1 MRIGSLYIMENTSK
15 SKVEIF
21 HQALADPGQ
30 LPAEDLQR
38 LVEEYPYAQPIRF
51 AYERQ
56 QFLSTG
62 TLSHN
67 SLALLYAPNAAW
79 LSEYVSR
86 QPLLVPELEAEPDGY
101 IAFEDVDQVSAEKE
115 EESISIDNESYT
127 ETKEETVPTEYVEEE
142 VIEEEPVE
150 VVNDIEEAQLEKEF
164 FPEFQLSGE
173 EIVQDSQEEETSELE
188 KEYFPEFQLSGEDI
202 VQVSSEE
209 EERVSL
215 YHDDLMPY
223 SFLWWLHKTRLEH
236 ASTYR
241 PFAEVKLPK
250 PQKGQ
255 FDPSKLDE
263 HILDQQIREHVF
275 RSQSPEAKLS
285 EEVKHKPVQPL
296 PKKLDD
302 VIEKFIR
309 EEPQIKPPQA
319 DQLNMENKARKSAE
333 EQFTLVTETLAIIYA
348 DQGLFPKAIEV
359 YKKLILKFP
368 EKNAY
373 FAGRIK
379 ELEQKLN

>member
-1 MRIGSLYIMENTSK
+1 MENTSK

-21 HQALADPGQ
+21 HQALTDPGQ

-62 TLSHN
+62 MLSQN

-86 QPLLVPELEAEPDGY
+86 QPLVVPELEAEPDGY
-101 IAFEDVDQVSAEKE
+101 IAFEDVDQLSAEVDEEIISTEDESYMETE
-115 EESISIDNESYT
+115 EEAVQSEYT
-127 ETKEETVPTEYVEEE
+127 EEE
-142 VIEEEPVE
+142 VIEEEQVE
-150 VVNDIEEAQLEKEF
+150 VVDDIEEAQLEKEY

-173 EIVQDSQEEETSELE
+173 EIVPDPQEETVELE
-188 KEYFPEFQLSGEDI
+188 KEYFPEFQLSGNEI

-236 ASTYR
+236 AGTYR

-333 EQFTLVTETLAIIYA
+333 DQFTLVTETLAIIYA

>member
-1 MRIGSLYIMENTSK
+1 MENTSK

-21 HQALADPGQ
+21 HQALTDPGQ

-51 AYERQ
+51 VYERQ

-62 TLSHN
+62 MLSQN

-86 QPLLVPELEAEPDGY
+86 QPLVVPELEAEPDGY
-101 IAFEDVDQVSAEKE
+101 IAFEDVDQLSAEVE
-115 EESISIDNESYT
+115 EETISTEDESYMET
-127 ETKEETVPTEYVEEE
+127 EEETVQSEYTEEE
-142 VIEEEPVE
+142 VIEEEQVK
-150 VVNDIEEAQLEKEF
+150 VVDDIEEAQLEKEY

-173 EIVQDSQEEETSELE
+173 EIVPDPQEETVELE
-188 KEYFPEFQLSGEDI
+188 KEYFPEFQLSGDEI

-236 ASTYR
+236 AGTYR

-333 EQFTLVTETLAIIYA
+333 DQFTLVTETLAIIYA